1 MAATGLYL
9 AFGSHIYCN
18 SPPPS
23 PAPFIFLPLYFIP
36 LIIQCEQVV
45 EATGHLRYPPPLSKA
60 VVYDQ
65 MNY

>member
-9 AFGSHIYCN
+9 AFGSCIYCN
-18 SPPPS
+18 FPHPPP
-23 PAPFIFLPLYFIP
+23 PPPFIP